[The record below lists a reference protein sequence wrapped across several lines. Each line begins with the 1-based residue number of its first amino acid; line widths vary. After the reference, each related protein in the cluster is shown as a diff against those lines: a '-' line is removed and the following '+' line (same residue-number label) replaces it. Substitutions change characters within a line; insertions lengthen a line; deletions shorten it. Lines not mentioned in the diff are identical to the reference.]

1 MLQLYKD
8 LKDVQRKERYLD
20 AMEFLAKAIKEATDK
35 NPTERVLKMGDC
47 LREIMIYNTKLEMEN
62 DDLKFADAVRVA
74 RMRKLVEVID
84 YYKNEAELLEKQI

>member
-1 MLQLYKD
+1 MFKD

-47 LREIMIYNTKLEMEN
+47 MREIMIYNTKLEMEN
-62 DDLKFADAVRVA
+62 DDLKFADAVRVG
-74 RMRKLVEVID
+74 RMRRLVEAVE
-84 YYKNEAELLEKQI
+84 YYEKKVEHLEKKI

>member
-20 AMEFLAKAIKEATDK
+20 AMESLAGIIKDAMQK
-35 NPTERVLKMGDC
+35 KPTPVVKQMAED

-62 DDLKFADAVRVA
+62 DDLKFADSVRVA